1 MTKILIVDRDTTTL
15 TFFNQLKL
23 TPSLEFHQVNSGV
36 DGLKWAEEEQPGLIL
51 LSVELT
57 DMNGFLACKKFR
69 ESAKVK
75 RIPIIIISS
84 EVGPQGFKQHKKLKT
99 RADVYLQKPLN
110 SSKVIEF
117 MAQLMAIE
125 ITVADLEDDLDL
137 DNLLVED
144 TDLLDMDLDIDEPS
158 GNSETDE
165 LKKLRTQLD
174 DQAHQLDYYKKELD
188 ASKTYFNQMQ
198 GHKGGNDIDLKQKDQ
213 QIERLQ
219 FDLKALEDDQ
229 KKKQNQILELEQTRA
244 AMQSSQKDLEEKS
257 ARLQEQLDAE
267 HVKFEELETKVQ
279 FLNQQIE
286 EMGEQGKGVEQ
297 EQQDLLSHSQ
307 TLEKNL
313 YQTQEIVDDLSSKLD
328 EKENVTKNRELAFQ
342 DEIRELENALDTARQ
357 TNQQVEESLMDREA
371 EVLELQESIKEL
383 KAQINDKNS
392 QSGEIE
398 KEIHRLQREHTET
411 MNRLTDDYK
420 MQLETLKENY
430 EKDLLTRESEIQRN
444 LNHTREDLE
453 DKLAVAIKE
462 FETCKINLNEAENL
476 SAEKEEAHRQEM
488 LSIQKKNQKEID
500 SLEEELQ
507 SGKQELSELKS
518 KLDETGR
525 EIQNLVADITEKN
538 KTIDDLKKQ
547 NDLLKVNESAAKHR
561 HEEKVQELQKTHTGQ
576 LEELEVK
583 LKQAYTLQEE
593 LCEQRDLLKK
603 ELLEKDDLLQSRQSE
618 WGEFEKKLHM
628 DLEGLEKRNAKI
640 ISDQESQIETLR
652 RENAELQGH
661 KSLAEGRESEI
672 HKLRIRVDQLNL
684 GHQTVKKRLQLAEE
698 ILEEGL
704 KNLKGETET
713 LDFEE

>member
-15 TFFNQLKL
+15 AFFNQLKL
-23 TPSLEFHQVNSGV
+23 TPSLEFHQVSSGV
-36 DGLKWAEEEQPGLIL
+36 DGLKWAEDEQPGLIL
-51 LSVELT
+51 LSVELA

-99 RADVYLQKPLN
+99 RADVYLQKPLD

-117 MAQLMAIE
+117 MGQLMAIE
-125 ITVADLEDDLDL
+125 LTVAELEDDLDL

-144 TDLLDMDLDIDEPS
+144 TDLLDMDLDIDDPS
-158 GNSETDE
+158 ENSGTDE
-165 LKKLRTQLD
+165 LKKLKTQLE

-198 GHKGGNDIDLKQKDQ
+198 GTKGGNDLEIKQKDQ

-219 FDLKALEDDQ
+219 FDLKALEDEQ
-229 KKKQNQILELEQTRA
+229 KEKQNKILELEQTRSE
-244 AMQSSQKDLEEKS
+244 MQSSQKDLEEKTV
-257 ARLQEQLDAE
+257 RLQKQLEAE
-267 HVKFEELETKVQ
+267 RVKFEELETKVQ

-297 EQQDLLSHSQ
+297 EQQNLLSRSK
-307 TLEKNL
+307 TLEKDL

-371 EVLELQESIKEL
+371 EVLELQESMKKL
-383 KAQINDKNS
+383 KAQINDKDS

-420 MQLETLKENY
+420 LQLETLKENY
-430 EKDLLTRESEIQRN
+430 EKDLLTRESEIQGR

-453 DKLAVAIKE
+453 DKLASAIKE
-462 FETCKINLNEAENL
+462 FETCKIKLNEAQNL
-476 SAEKEEAHRQEM
+476 GTEKEEAHRQEM

-500 SLEEELQ
+500 SLEEALQ

-518 KLDETGR
+518 KLDETSR

-538 KTIDDLKKQ
+538 QTIDDLKKQ
-547 NDLLKVNESAAKHR
+547 NELLKVNESAAKHR
-561 HEEKVQELQKTHTGQ
+561 HEEQVQELQKAHTGQ
-576 LEELEVK
+576 LEEIEVK

-593 LCEQRDLLKK
+593 LCEQRDLLKTD
-603 ELLEKDDLLQSRQSE
+603 LLQKDDLLQNKQSE
-618 WGEFEKKLHM
+618 WAEFEKKLQLDM
-628 DLEGLEKRNAKI
+628 EGLEKRNAKI

-672 HKLRIRVDQLNL
+672 NKLRIRVDQLNL